1 MNHCNKAPVW
11 RRLGAI
17 TLVVLSTSVF
27 AQTAEPGSVDKSGD
41 SSPKMVAGIV
51 ATLLSNVVSA
61 GAQAL
66 ANRFLPTNTYDMS
79 GGRTAPCYASG
90 MPSMSITQTMR
101 DELTRSGCQVVGAF
115 VGAAAQGLQQQISSI
130 VATSQPLATPLSVG
144 RDGAPN
150 YQGMRASALIVNDAG
165 HVVEE
170 RSLGMPF
177 YAGEKFRLKVQS
189 TFPGFLEVS
198 HRAPSGKVKQL
209 FPKSGVSQVLLVA
222 GAEMVLPMG
231 NTVYEFAGD
240 TGTEQLT
247 LTVRDPQAAPSLTAN
262 PVYRQDTPGQSFYAS
277 QAAPERPPYI
287 SQVVE
292 ISHRARALPNSFR

>member
-1 MNHCNKAPVW
+1 MNRIDTAPVW
-11 RRLGAI
+11 RGLSAA
-17 TLVVLSTSVF
+17 LMLVLSTSVA
-27 AQTAEPGSVDKSGD
+27 AQSVETSAAEKASET
-41 SSPKMVAGIV
+41 SPKMVAGIV
-51 ATLLSNVVSA
+51 ATLLGNVVNA

-66 ANRFLPTNTYDMS
+66 ANRFLPTTHDMA
-79 GGRTAPCYASG
+79 GGRPAPCYASG
-90 MPSMSITQTMR
+90 LPSASITQTMR

-115 VGAAAQGLQQQISSI
+115 VGAAAQGLQQQISHI
-130 VATSQPLATPLSVG
+130 VSTTQPLATPLSVG
-144 RDGAPN
+144 RDGTPN
-150 YQGMRASALIVNDAG
+150 YQGMRASALIVNESG
-165 HVVEE
+165 QVIEE

-189 TFPGFLEVS
+189 SFPGFLEIS
-198 HRAPSGKVKQL
+198 HRAPSGRVKQL

-247 LTVRDPQAAPSLTAN
+247 LTVRDPQATSSSAATPT
-262 PVYRQDTPGQSFYAS
+262 YRQDTPGQSFYAL

-292 ISHRARALPNSFR
+292 ITHRARAMPNSLR